1 MENTK
6 FFTSDD
12 AVVTLK
18 TETDKEKVLEFI
30 AKDEWYTPY
39 IWECFV
45 KEIANAPLFFEQYK
59 EQFETELPNGL
70 KCNVPALDN
79 SNEELIETARD
90 TGLMLG
96 FPANGGIVVKPTRYT
111 AFTSIC
117 QRAGISGSTISNMD
131 EKPLISVLP
140 TMEKAQW
147 LSRGFSLHKAD
158 CKILYRDGKVSS
170 MLSKEYEILPANE
183 TIPRFERKLREDHP
197 DLTFSSGMFS
207 HEYLVLDYML
217 NDDIMED
224 SFISM
229 LSEYGVSAKTVKAGV
244 RFSTSDV
251 GNSCVTAAPFYDLDG
266 ARIRLGK
273 PICLSHD
280 KGHSIEQFIKMLNG
294 LAMVFKENEDL
305 VEKLGNT
312 QIKHPGGCFL
322 HIIDKN
328 RSLRSGSEDLA
339 DELDAE
345 FPAGCTAI
353 DVFLALNKIVEVRNS
368 RKELNPTQLINL
380 TETIAKLLLI
390 NYTDYDH
397 DNTVEILNSLEKYP
411 DIEVYKENENSV
423 TSSLYIKK
431 YQDNRFNKTD
441 YTVSSESDSKYFT
454 GRATERVNVTHY
466 SFMGEHDFTD
476 DEVNHYCK
484 VMDKISNNILSGI
497 YQKN

>member
-1 MENTK
+1 MENT

-18 TETDKEKVLEFI
+18 TEADKEKVLEFI

-39 IWECFV
+39 IWECFA

-79 SNEELIETARD
+79 SNEELMETAKD

-280 KGHSIEQFIKMLNG
+280 KGHSIEQLIKKLKG
-294 LAMVFKENEDL
+294 LAMVFKEN
-305 VEKLGNT
+305 
-312 QIKHPGGCFL
+312 
-322 HIIDKN
+322 
-328 RSLRSGSEDLA
+328 
-339 DELDAE
+339 
-345 FPAGCTAI
+345 
-353 DVFLALNKIVEVRNS
+353 
-368 RKELNPTQLINL
+368 
-380 TETIAKLLLI
+380 
-390 NYTDYDH
+390 
-397 DNTVEILNSLEKYP
+397 
-411 DIEVYKENENSV
+411 
-423 TSSLYIKK
+423 
-431 YQDNRFNKTD
+431 
-441 YTVSSESDSKYFT
+441 
-454 GRATERVNVTHY
+454 
-466 SFMGEHDFTD
+466 
-476 DEVNHYCK
+476 
-484 VMDKISNNILSGI
+484 
-497 YQKN
+497 

>member
-1 MENTK
+1 MENT

-18 TETDKEKVLEFI
+18 TEADKEKVLEFI

-39 IWECFV
+39 IWECFA

-79 SNEELIETARD
+79 STEELMEPAKA

-207 HEYLVLDYML
+207 HEYLLHESQKL
-217 NDDIMED
+217 NDAIPSDQRATL
-224 SFISM
+224 ISVDGMAYSLLMIPASPLVGAVGDAFGQAGAGLALLGGAIM
-229 LSEYGVSAKTVKAGV
+229 LSGVA
-244 RFSTSDV
+244 
-251 GNSCVTAAPFYDLDG
+251 L
-266 ARIRLGK
+266 LGK
-273 PICLSHD
+273 KP
-280 KGHSIEQFIKMLNG
+280 Q
-294 LAMVFKENEDL
+294 
-305 VEKLGNT
+305 
-312 QIKHPGGCFL
+312 
-322 HIIDKN
+322 
-328 RSLRSGSEDLA
+328 RS
-339 DELDAE
+339 
-345 FPAGCTAI
+345 
-353 DVFLALNKIVEVRNS
+353 
-368 RKELNPTQLINL
+368 
-380 TETIAKLLLI
+380 
-390 NYTDYDH
+390 
-397 DNTVEILNSLEKYP
+397 
-411 DIEVYKENENSV
+411 
-423 TSSLYIKK
+423 
-431 YQDNRFNKTD
+431 
-441 YTVSSESDSKYFT
+441 
-454 GRATERVNVTHY
+454 
-466 SFMGEHDFTD
+466 
-476 DEVNHYCK
+476 
-484 VMDKISNNILSGI
+484 
-497 YQKN
+497 

>member
-1 MENTK
+1 MENT

-18 TETDKEKVLEFI
+18 TEADKEKVLEFI

-39 IWECFV
+39 IWECFA

-79 SNEELIETARD
+79 SNEELMETAKD

-294 LAMVFKENEDL
+294 LAMVFKENEDH

-312 QIKHPGGCFL
+312 QIKHSGGCFL

-397 DNTVEILNSLEKYP
+397 VW
-411 DIEVYKENENSV
+411 
-423 TSSLYIKK
+423 
-431 YQDNRFNKTD
+431 TD
-441 YTVSSESDSKYFT
+441 ED
-454 GRATERVNVTHY
+454 
-466 SFMGEHDFTD
+466 
-476 DEVNHYCK
+476 
-484 VMDKISNNILSGI
+484 
-497 YQKN
+497 